1 MITFKEYMLEQP
13 EINEDFGRLSDK
25 TLIAIINKHKLLLS
39 KAVRD
44 GDSEAKKYQLQMI
57 KQAEAVR
64 RQRNINNF
72 EERRAKAKAGK

>member
-1 MITFKEYMLEQP
+1 MLEQP

-44 GDSEAKKYQLQMI
+44 GDTEAKKYQLQMI

-64 RQRNINNF
+64 RQRNISNF